1 MRAAMYYANDDVRIV
16 DLPTPRIGPG
26 EILVRVKASGICGS
40 DVMEWYRKPK
50 APLVLGHEIAAE
62 VVRVGDSADS
72 FKIGDRVFVS
82 HHVPCGSCR
91 YCLAGHETV
100 CETLRTTNF
109 DPGGFAEF
117 VRVPA
122 INVKHG
128 VFPLPRE
135 ISDDEATF
143 VEPLACVIRGQ
154 RLAGFR
160 PGSTML
166 VLGSGVAGLLH
177 IKLAK
182 AAGAARVLA
191 TDVVEFRKAAALKSG
206 ADVVID
212 GREDVPTRVKEA
224 NEGNLADLVITCT
237 GAPKA
242 IAQGLASVDRGGTVL
257 FFAPVEP
264 AAMVD
269 IPFNALWREE
279 VTMTSSYGGSPRDIR
294 ESINLVRE
302 KRLDVADLITHVLPL
317 AKAADGFRL
326 VAQARESIKVVL
338 RP

>member
-16 DLPTPRIGPG
+16 DIPKPKIGPG
-26 EILVRVKASGICGS
+26 EILVRVKSSGICGS

-62 VVRVGDSADS
+62 VVEVGTGVHAANV
-72 FKIGDRVFVS
+72 GDRVFVS

-100 CETLRTTNF
+100 CDTLRTTNF
-109 DPGGFAEF
+109 DPGGFAEY
-117 VRVPA
+117 VRVPS
-122 INVKHG
+122 INVKQG
-128 VFPLPRE
+128 VFRLPRE

-160 PGSTML
+160 PGGTVL
-166 VLGSGVAGLLH
+166 VVGSGVAGLLQ

-182 AAGAARVLA
+182 TSGAAK
-191 TDVVEFRKAAALKSG
+191 VVAADIVEYRKAAAQKAG

-212 GREDVPTRVKEA
+212 GRDDVPTKLRHA
-224 NEGNLADLVITCT
+224 NDGQLADLVVTCT
-237 GAPKA
+237 GAPIA
-242 IAQGLASVDRGGTVL
+242 IGQGLASVDRGGTVV
-257 FFAPVEP
+257 FFAPTDPSARVE
-264 AAMVD
+264 
-269 IPFNALWREE
+269 IPFNRLWHDE
-279 VTMTSSYGGSPRDIR
+279 VTLTSSYGGSPRDIR
-294 ESINLVRE
+294 DAIALLAE
-302 KRLDVADLITHVLPL
+302 KRLAVADLITHVLPL
-317 AKAADGFRL
+317 TKAAEGFRR
-326 VAQARESIKVVL
+326 VAQARDSIKVIL

>member
-16 DLPTPRIGPG
+16 ELPKPRIGPG

-62 VVRVGDSADS
+62 VVQVGAGVDSV
-72 FKIGDRVFVS
+72 KVGDRVFVS

-128 VFPLPRE
+128 VFPLPQE

-160 PGSTML
+160 PGGTML

-182 AAGAARVLA
+182 AAGAAKVIA
-191 TDVVEFRKAAALKSG
+191 TDVVDFRKAAARKSG

-212 GREDVPTRVKEA
+212 GREDVPRRVKEA
-224 NEGNLADLVITCT
+224 NEGNLADL
-237 GAPKA
+237 
-242 IAQGLASVDRGGTVL
+242 
-257 FFAPVEP
+257 
-264 AAMVD
+264 
-269 IPFNALWREE
+269 
-279 VTMTSSYGGSPRDIR
+279 
-294 ESINLVRE
+294 
-302 KRLDVADLITHVLPL
+302 ITHVLPL
-317 AKAADGFRL
+317 GKAAEGFRL
-326 VAQARESIKVVL
+326 VAQARDSIKVVL

>member
-1 MRAAMYYANDDVRIV
+1 MTARPRRKRSTSSKAARSPRSRHRTMRAAMYYANDDVRIV
-16 DLPTPRIGPG
+16 DLPKPRIGPG
-26 EILVRVKASGICGS
+26 EILVKVRSSGICGS

-72 FKIGDRVFVS
+72 VKIGDRVFVS

-122 INVKHG
+122 I
-128 VFPLPRE
+128 
-135 ISDDEATF
+135 
-143 VEPLACVIRGQ
+143 
-154 RLAGFR
+154 
-160 PGSTML
+160 
-166 VLGSGVAGLLH
+166 
-177 IKLAK
+177 
-182 AAGAARVLA
+182 
-191 TDVVEFRKAAALKSG
+191 DVVEFRKAAALKSG

-269 IPFNALWREE
+269 IP
-279 VTMTSSYGGSPRDIR
+279 
-294 ESINLVRE
+294 
-302 KRLDVADLITHVLPL
+302 
-317 AKAADGFRL
+317 
-326 VAQARESIKVVL
+326 
-338 RP
+338 

>member
-72 FKIGDRVFVS
+72 VKIGDRVFVS

-264 AAMVD
+264 AAIVD
-269 IPFNALWREE
+269 IPVNALWREE

>member
-26 EILVRVKASGICGS
+26 EILVRVRASGICGS
-40 DVMEWYRKPK
+40 DVMEWYRKPRG
-50 APLVLGHEIAAE
+50 PLVLGHEIAAE
-62 VVRVGDSADS
+62 VVEVAAGVDAA
-72 FKIGDRVFVS
+72 KVGDRVFVS

-91 YCLAGHETV
+91 YCRAGHETV
-100 CETLRTTNF
+100 CDTLRTTNF
-109 DPGGFAEF
+109 DPGGFAEY

-122 INVKHG
+122 INVNHG
-128 VFPLPRE
+128 LFPLPRA

-154 RLAGFR
+154 RLADFR
-160 PGSTML
+160 PGSTIL

-182 AAGAARVLA
+182 AAGAAKVIA
-191 TDVVEFRKAAALKSG
+191 TDVVDFRKAAARKSG

-257 FFAPVEP
+257 FFAPIEP
-264 AAMVD
+264 AAKVD

-302 KRLDVADLITHVLPL
+302 KSLDVADLITHVIPL
-317 AKAADGFRL
+317 AKAADVCPL

>member
-62 VVRVGDSADS
+62 VAQVGGGVDTV
-72 FKIGDRVFVS
+72 KVGDRVFVS

-91 YCLAGHETV
+91 YCRAGHETV
-100 CETLRTTNF
+100 CDTLRTTNF
-109 DPGGFAEF
+109 DPGGFAEY

-128 VFPLPRE
+128 VFLLPRE

-160 PGSTML
+160 PGGTML

-182 AAGAARVLA
+182 AAGAAKVIA
-191 TDVVEFRKAAALKSG
+191 TDVVEFRKAAARKAG
-206 ADVVID
+206 ADFVID
-212 GREDVPTRVKEA
+212 GRQDVPTSVKVA
-224 NEGNLADLVITCT
+224 NEGTLADLVVNCT

-257 FFAPVEP
+257 FFAPIEP
-264 AAMVD
+264 AAKVD
-269 IPFNALWREE
+269 IPFNQLWREE
-279 VTMTSSYGGSPRDIR
+279 VTITSSYGGSPRDIR
-294 ESINLVRE
+294 DSINLLRE
-302 KRLDVADLITHVLPL
+302 KRLVVTDLITHVLPL
-317 AKAADGFRL
+317 AKAAEGFRL
-326 VAQARESIKVVL
+326 VTAAQDSIKVIL

>member
-72 FKIGDRVFVS
+72 VKIGDRVFVS

-117 VRVPA
+117 IRVPE

-128 VFPLPRE
+128 VFRIPDGVTYE
-135 ISDDEATF
+135 EATF
-143 VEPLACVIRGQ
+143 IEPLGCVVRGQ
-154 RLAGFR
+154 RAANLHAGQ
-160 PGSTML
+160 TVL
-166 VLGSGVAGLLH
+166 VLGSGIAGLLH
-177 IKLAK
+177 V
-182 AAGAARVLA
+182 R
-191 TDVVEFRKAAALKSG
+191 
-206 ADVVID
+206 
-212 GREDVPTRVKEA
+212 
-224 NEGNLADLVITCT
+224 
-237 GAPKA
+237 
-242 IAQGLASVDRGGTVL
+242 
-257 FFAPVEP
+257 FA
-264 AAMVD
+264 
-269 IPFNALWREE
+269 
-279 VTMTSSYGGSPRDIR
+279 
-294 ESINLVRE
+294 
-302 KRLDVADLITHVLPL
+302 
-317 AKAADGFRL
+317 
-326 VAQARESIKVVL
+326 
-338 RP
+338 